1 MVKNIFGNYLI
12 RYYRKFNSEQEVSG
26 MFKHGADLEKIRRKY
41 HFKGELIDFSSNINP
56 FTPENTVIN
65 IIDNIEELRRYPDIE
80 YIDLRNSIADHIME
94 YNDESGFFF
103 NQENVCVGNGATELV
118 YLFMK
123 TVKGKVGVVCPTF
136 SEYRRAASI
145 IGRKHVEIQMLQT
158 EDGFEYPDFTKPEM
172 EIYKDIEALFI
183 CNPNNPDGKLR
194 NIDKVVDFCQKN
206 CIKLVVDETF
216 IEFCE
221 NYKEYTALNYSY
233 QNIYVLRAFTK
244 FYGLPGIRLG
254 YLVSRDSSC
263 VEDMFKLKEPWTI
276 NSIAAYLG
284 IDLLK
289 DEKFCEHS
297 RKFYKD
303 ERIFL
308 KKSLEEIPHLR
319 VFDTDSAFMLVKID
333 DILGM
338 SARDLKKKL
347 ILDYGIVIRDA
358 SNFLGLNSK
367 YFRIAVKR
375 HKDNLLL
382 IESLEE
388 IFKS

>member
-1 MVKNIFGNYLI
+1 
-12 RYYRKFNSEQEVSG
+12 

-41 HFKGELIDFSSNINP
+41 HFKGELVDFSSNINP

-65 IIDNIEELRRYPDIE
+65 IIENIEELRKYPDIE
-80 YIDLRNSIADHIME
+80 YIDLRNSIAEHIM
-94 YNDESGFFF
+94 DHSQKSDFFF
-103 NQENVCVGNGATELV
+103 NQENICVGNGATELV

-123 TVKGKVGVVCPTF
+123 TINGKVGVVCPTF
-136 SEYRRAASI
+136 SEYRRAANI
-145 IGRKHVEIQMLQT
+145 IGKKHVEIQMIHT
-158 EDGFEYPDFTKPEM
+158 EDGLEYPDFTKPEM
-172 EIYKDIEALFI
+172 EIYKDIEVLFI

-221 NYKEYTALNYSY
+221 NYQEYTALNYSY

-254 YLVSRDSSC
+254 YLVTKDSSC
-263 VEDMFKLKEPWTI
+263 IEELFKLKEPWSV

-284 IDLLK
+284 VDLLK
-289 DEKFCEHS
+289 DKKFCENS
-297 RKFYKD
+297 RKFYKE
-303 ERIFL
+303 ERNFL
-308 KKSLEEIPHLR
+308 KKSLAEIPHLK
-319 VFDTDSAFMLVKID
+319 VFDTDSAFMLVKIKD
-333 DILGM
+333 TLGL

-375 HKDNLLL
+375 RKDNLLL
-382 IESLEE
+382 IESLEK
-388 IFKS
+388 ICKF

>member
-1 MVKNIFGNYLI
+1 
-12 RYYRKFNSEQEVSG
+12 

-41 HFKGELIDFSSNINP
+41 HFKGELVDFSSNINP

-65 IIDNIEELRRYPDIE
+65 IIDDIEELRRYPDIE
-80 YIDLRNSIADHIME
+80 YIELRNSIADHIME
-94 YNDESGFFF
+94 DNDKCDFFF
-103 NQENVCVGNGATELV
+103 NQENICVGNGATELV
-118 YLFMK
+118 YLLMR
-123 TVKGKVGVVCPTF
+123 TIKGKIGVICPTF

-145 IGRKHVEIQMLQT
+145 VGRRHVEIQMFQT

-172 EIYKDIEALFI
+172 DIYKDIEALFI

-194 NIDKVVDFCQKN
+194 NLDKVVEFCQKN

-221 NYKEYTALNYSY
+221 DYKDYTALNYSY
-233 QNIYVLRAFTK
+233 QNIYVLRAITK

-254 YLVSRDSSC
+254 YLVTKNSSY
-263 VEDMFKLKEPWTI
+263 VDELFKLKEPWTV
-276 NSIAAYLG
+276 NSIASHLG
-284 IDLLK
+284 VDLLK
-289 DEKFCEHS
+289 DKKFSEYS

-303 ERIFL
+303 EREFL
-308 KKSLEEIPHLR
+308 TKSLEEIPNLK
-319 VFDTDSAFMLVKID
+319 VFKTDSAFMLVKID
-333 DILGM
+333 DSVGM

-347 ILDYGIVIRDA
+347 IFDYGIVIRDA

-375 HKDNLLL
+375 HRDNLLL
-382 IESLEE
+382 IESLSE
-388 IFKS
+388 IFDV